1 MAKEH
6 YMALADFKTLWDNKL
21 KPAIPGIAG
30 TADYATE
37 ETCAA
42 AAAEIAF
49 TPTNSN

>member
-1 MAKEH
+1 MTKPN
-6 YMALADFKTLWDNKL
+6 YMALADFQTLWDQKL
-21 KPAIPGIAG
+21 KPAIPTIAG

-37 ETCAA
+37 QTCEA